1 MQSLLDKQIKSIKK
15 YTGIYYAQFNKSLRE
30 NAVPP
35 NTEDFIVYVNL
46 WNFLN
51 KNRIIEPTTVYRGIR
66 ISDDN
71 KQTFDESL
79 ERLNTSYTSTSLLK
93 DMANDFKWGKCCVL
107 NINLP
112 AGARAFDVTKYSE
125 YNEQEVLLA
134 PGFIRATGDPVDG
147 VYECEYTN
155 FDRNFIIDNIY
166 PQTIQEENCQDCMTK
181 GIIRRSIIFSDGE
194 NYCKDC
200 FDNYCIQVNY
210 NFMYSY
216 DKENVRNETTENPS
230 FSFRSSKLN
239 TIRTGTNRKNRKS
252 LKKTTRKSTSKTT
265 RKSLNKTTRKSTSKT
280 TRKSRSKKNRKSL
293 SKTTRKY

>member
-166 PQTIQEENCQDCMTK
+166 PHTIQEENCQDCMTK

-230 FSFRSSKLN
+230 FSFRSRKLK
-239 TIRTGTNRKNRKS
+239 TIRASVNH
-252 LKKTTRKSTSKTT
+252 
-265 RKSLNKTTRKSTSKT
+265 
-280 TRKSRSKKNRKSL
+280 KNRKSL
-293 SKTTRKY
+293 SKTTRKSRIKTTRNK